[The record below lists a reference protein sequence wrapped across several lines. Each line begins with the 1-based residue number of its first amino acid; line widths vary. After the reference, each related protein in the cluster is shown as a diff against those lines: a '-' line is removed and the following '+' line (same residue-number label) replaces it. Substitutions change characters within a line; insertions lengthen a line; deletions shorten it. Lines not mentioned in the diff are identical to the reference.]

1 MESPKTQW
9 LPRTLRA
16 ACLTALVGFAA
27 APVVHAQAPAA
38 AAVPAG
44 PRTLTA
50 SFLHLNVAN
59 LEQSLTV
66 FRDLLG
72 MEVVT
77 PPAAPREMKQLVDEP
92 GALLQTV
99 VLQVPG
105 GGWKLEL
112 VQWHGVKVNP
122 QQPRIQ
128 DPGEIM
134 LAINVRGIDGLVAGA
149 KKLGLTVLTEGGGP
163 IERTGADGTKNRAVM
178 LREHNGFIIE
188 FVEGGAT
195 PVQAPAKLGN
205 VSFYLT
211 VKDLDQTVNFYN
223 RTFGFTMPAPGKAT
237 PPPDSMIELFNEKS
251 LKTVRMARG
260 TFPGAGSEI
269 RFQEFTGPNQH
280 PVRHRVQDPGGPI
293 MPVTVQDFPGVIAAA
308 KANGGTIGTGETSI
322 TLPADARSSWVR
334 DPNGMLYQVSM
345 PRPPAPP
352 SPPSTPR
359 VQ

>member
-1 MESPKTQW
+1 MEFLKTQW
-9 LPRTLRA
+9 LSRALHA
-16 ACLTALVGFAA
+16 ACATAVVGLAA
-27 APVVHAQAPAA
+27 VSAVHAQAAAPA

-44 PRTLTA
+44 PRTLTV

-59 LEQSLTV
+59 LEQSLAV

-105 GGWKLEL
+105 GPWKMEL
-112 VQWHGVKVNP
+112 VQWHGIKVNP

-134 LAINVRGIDGLVAGA
+134 LAINVRGIDELVAGA
-149 KKLGLTVLTEGGGP
+149 KKLGLTVVTEGGRP
-163 IERTGADGTKNRAVM
+163 IERTGADGTKNRAIM
-178 LREHNGFIIE
+178 IREHNGFIIE

-195 PVQAPAKLGN
+195 PVAAPAKVGT

-211 VKDLDQTVNFYN
+211 VKDLDQTVTFYN
-223 RTFGFTMPAPGKAT
+223 RTFGFNMPAPAKAAA
-237 PPPDSMIELFNEKS
+237 PPDSMIKLFNDKS

-280 PVRHRVQDPGGPI
+280 PIRHRVQDPGGPI
-293 MPVTVQDFPGVIAAA
+293 MPMTVQDFPAVIAAA
-308 KANGGTIGTGETSI
+308 KANGGTIGTGETSA
-322 TLPADARSSWVR
+322 TLSADARSSWIR
-334 DPNGMLYQVSM
+334 DPNGMLFQAAM
-345 PRPPAPP
+345 PRPPAAAAPAAP
-352 SPPSTPR
+352 AR
-359 VQ
+359 

>member
-1 MESPKTQW
+1 MEPSKTHW
-9 LPRTLRA
+9 LRRA
-16 ACLTALVGFAA
+16 LQTACLVAVTGLAALPSGRADAA
-27 APVVHAQAPAA
+27 DAT
-38 AAVPAG
+38 G

-50 SFLHLNVAN
+50 SFLHLNVAS
-59 LEQSLTV
+59 LEQSLPIY
-66 FRDLLG
+66 RDLLG
-72 MEVVT
+72 LEIVT

-105 GGWKLEL
+105 GGFKLEL
-112 VQWHGVKVNP
+112 VQWHGVKQNP
-122 QQPRIQ
+122 QSPRIQ

-134 LAINVRGIDGLVAGA
+134 LAVTVRGIDELVAGA
-149 KKLGLTVLTEGGGP
+149 KKLGLTVITEGGAP
-163 IERTGADGTKNRAVM
+163 IERTGADGTKNRAIM

-195 PVQAPAKLGN
+195 PVQAPAKVG
-205 VSFYLT
+205 SIAYYLS

-223 RTFGFTMPAPGKAT
+223 RAFGFDMPAPGKAA
-237 PPPDSMIELFNEKS
+237 PPPDSMIKLFNDKS

-260 TFPGAGSEI
+260 TFPGGTEI

-308 KANGGTIGTGETSI
+308 KANGGTIGTGETSV

-334 DPNGMLYQVSM
+334 DPNGMLFQVSM
-345 PRPPAPP
+345 PRPAAPP

>member
-1 MESPKTQW
+1 MESPKTHW
-9 LPRTLRA
+9 LSRTLQA
-16 ACLTALVGFAA
+16 ACASAVIGLAA
-27 APVVHAQAPAA
+27 APAVHAQGAAPV
-38 AAVPAG
+38 AVPAG
-44 PRTLTA
+44 PRTVTA
-50 SFLHLNVAN
+50 SFLHLNVAS
-59 LEQSLTV
+59 LEQSLPIY
-66 FRDLLG
+66 RDLLG
-72 MEVVT
+72 MEIVT

-105 GGWKLEL
+105 GSWKMEL
-112 VQWHGVKVNP
+112 VQWHGIKVNP

-134 LAINVRGIDGLVAGA
+134 LAINVRGIDALVEGA
-149 KKLGLTVLTEGGGP
+149 KKLGLTVITAGGAP
-163 IERTGADGTKNRAVM
+163 IERTGADGTKNRAIM

-195 PVQAPAKLGN
+195 PVMAPAKVGS
-205 VSFYLT
+205 VAYYLS

-223 RTFGFTMPAPGKAT
+223 RAFGFTMDAPGKAA
-237 PPPDSMIELFNEKS
+237 PPSDSMIKLFNDKS

-260 TFPGAGSEI
+260 AFPGGTEI

-308 KANGGTIGTGETSI
+308 KANGGTIGVGETSA
-322 TLPADARSSWVR
+322 TLAPDARSSWVR
-334 DPNGMLYQVSM
+334 DPNGMLFQVSM
-345 PRPPAPP
+345 PRPPAAAAP
-352 SPPSTPR
+352 
-359 VQ
+359 